1 MKLLFPTVLFL
12 LCPLGFAWASGTD
25 DLVRALQAQTQQP
38 DSPDT
43 MVEADDAK
51 SQTRRA
57 GVGFYVNE
65 TDFVTAQNTLGH
77 CGDAGLRLPDGTP
90 VDVVAQDADAGLA
103 VLTSTRHSAHWLTIS
118 DDSISDT
125 GKITVL
131 GVTKDGWKDAE
142 AKGSEVRLLGQIEAT
157 GQMIA
162 QIPAKKRNI
171 GAPVLDAQ
179 DHVIGLVAGPLTLQ
193 GATEAQA
200 KGLRKLAAVVGTAG
214 LPAFLD
220 SADISFREP
229 ASGLDAT
236 ENDPAQALTGV
247 MCR

>member
-1 MKLLFPTVLFL
+1 MKQLFPTVVFL

-25 DLVRALQAQTQQP
+25 DLVRALQAQTQHP

-51 SQTRRA
+51 GQTRRA

-65 TDFVTAQNTLGH
+65 TAFVTAQNTLDH

-90 VDVVAQDADAGLA
+90 VDVVAQDAELGLA
-103 VLTSTRHSAHWLTIS
+103 VLTSTRQSEHWLTIS
-118 DDSISDT
+118 GDSIGDT

-142 AKGSEVRLLGQIEAT
+142 AKRSEVRLLGQIEAT
-157 GQMIA
+157 GQLIA

-179 DHVIGLVAGPLTLQ
+179 DHVIGMVSGPLTLQ
-193 GATEAQA
+193 GATDAQA

-220 SADISFREP
+220 SIEISFRQQGSAP
-229 ASGLDAT
+229 DAL
-236 ENDPAQALTGV
+236 ESDPAQALTGV